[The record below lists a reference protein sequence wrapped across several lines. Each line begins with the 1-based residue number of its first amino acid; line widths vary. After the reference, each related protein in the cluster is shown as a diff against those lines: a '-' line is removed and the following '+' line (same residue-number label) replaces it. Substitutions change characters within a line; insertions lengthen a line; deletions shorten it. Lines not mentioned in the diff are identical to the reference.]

1 MSLIMINDLTGI
13 QNELFTG
20 FDTISK
26 KVISIQFILDF
37 LLPKNPT
44 LLNPV
49 PKLRLITHDNLYDL

>member
-37 LLPKNPT
+37 LLPKSPT

-49 PKLRLITHDNLYDL
+49 PKLCLITHDNLYDL